1 MAHYADEL
9 RLVDARTQYFAAN
22 RLGDGGYSAR
32 WVTFKVG
39 PVRFH
44 IPNTQARVAAVRF
57 HDLHH
62 LVTGYDTTWVGE
74 AEIAAWEI
82 ASGCARHYAAWLLN
96 LAAMTIGLLLDA
108 AKVRRAFM
116 RGRHSR
122 NLYREPFDEV
132 LLLTTVGDLR
142 SSQQTPIGTGTASP
156 NGPGLAYFR
165 LMGFTQSTDA
175 FSRSTDLLRPSMATA
190 GDNSL
195 TT

>member
-9 RLVDARTQYFAAN
+9 RLIDACAQYFSAN
-22 RLGDGGYSAR
+22 RLDDGGYSAR
-32 WVTFKVG
+32 WVKFKVG
-39 PVRFH
+39 PLRFH
-44 IPNTQARVAAVRF
+44 IPNTQARVAAVRL

-74 AEIAAWEI
+74 AEIGAWEI

-96 LAAMTIGLLLDA
+96 LAAMTIGLLVDA
-108 AKVRRAFM
+108 AKVQRAFM

-122 NLYREPFDEV
+122 NLYREAFDEV

-142 SSQQTPIGTGTASP
+142 NRLRFGTGTASP

-165 LMGFTQSTDA
+165 VMGFTQSTDA
-175 FSRSTDLLRPSMATA
+175 LARSTDLLHPSMATA
-190 GDNSL
+190 DKNSL

>member
-22 RLGDGGYSAR
+22 RLDDGGYSAR

-39 PVRFH
+39 PLRFH

-62 LVTGYDTTWVGE
+62 LVTGYDTSWVGE
-74 AEIAAWEI
+74 AEIGAWEI
-82 ASGCARHYAAWLLN
+82 ASSCARHYAAWLLN
-96 LAAMTIGLLLDA
+96 LAAMTIGLLVDA

-142 SSQQTPIGTGTASP
+142 KKLQLEREPARPTAEDWLTF
-156 NGPGLAYFR
+156 GLWV
-165 LMGFTQSTDA
+165 
-175 FSRSTDLLRPSMATA
+175 LLNLLTL
-190 GDNSL
+190 SL
-195 TT
+195 ALLICFAPVWLLLTIRV

>member
-22 RLGDGGYSAR
+22 HLDDGGYSAR
-32 WVTFKVG
+32 WVKFKVG
-39 PVRFH
+39 PLHFH

-74 AEIAAWEI
+74 AEIGAWEI

-96 LAAMTIGLLLDA
+96 LAAMTIGLLVDA

-122 NLYREPFDEV
+122 NLYGEQFDEA
-132 LLLTTVGDLR
+132 LLLTTVGALR
-142 SSQQTPIGTGTASP
+142 KKLRLEREPPHPTTRDWLAF
-156 NGPGLAYFR
+156 GLW
-165 LMGFTQSTDA
+165 G
-175 FSRSTDLLRPSMATA
+175 LLNLLTL
-190 GDNSL
+190 SL
-195 TT
+195 ALLICFAPVWLLLTRII

>member
-9 RLVDARTQYFAAN
+9 RLVDARAQYFAAN
-22 RLGDGGYSAR
+22 RLDDGGYSAR
-32 WVTFKVG
+32 WVNFKVG
-39 PVRFH
+39 PLRFH

-74 AEIAAWEI
+74 AEIGAWEI

-96 LAAMTIGLLLDA
+96 LAAMTIGLLVDA

-142 SSQQTPIGTGTASP
+142 KKLQLEREPPRPTAEDWLTF
-156 NGPGLAYFR
+156 GLWV
-165 LMGFTQSTDA
+165 
-175 FSRSTDLLRPSMATA
+175 LLNLLTL
-190 GDNSL
+190 SL
-195 TT
+195 ALLICFAPVWLLLTIRV

>member
-9 RLVDARTQYFAAN
+9 RLVDARAQYFAAN
-22 RLGDGGYSAR
+22 RLDDGGYSAR
-32 WVTFKVG
+32 WVKFKVG
-39 PVRFH
+39 PLRFH

-74 AEIAAWEI
+74 AQIAAWEI

-96 LAAMTIGLLLDA
+96 LAAMTIGLLVDA

-142 SSQQTPIGTGTASP
+142 KRLRLEREPPRPTARDWLTF
-156 NGPGLAYFR
+156 GLWV
-165 LMGFTQSTDA
+165 
-175 FSRSTDLLRPSMATA
+175 LLNLLTLSLALLICFAPVELL
-190 GDNSL
+190 L
-195 TT
+195 TTIV